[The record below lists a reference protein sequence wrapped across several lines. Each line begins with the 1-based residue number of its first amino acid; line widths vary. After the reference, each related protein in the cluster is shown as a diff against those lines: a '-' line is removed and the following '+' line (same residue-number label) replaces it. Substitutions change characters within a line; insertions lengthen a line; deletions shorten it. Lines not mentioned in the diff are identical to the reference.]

1 MNSTEGSAP
10 ASTAIATIPNI
21 ISFARIA
28 LIPAFAW
35 LIVHDR
41 TRVAGIILFSFVVAT
56 DWVDGAIAR
65 RTGQVSELGRI
76 LDPVADRLA
85 VAAGVIALA
94 VAGLFPVWAAVLI
107 LVRDAGILVVG
118 AILLAGKHVRID
130 VRFIGKV
137 ATFSLMTAIAWISWG
152 NAGAP
157 LGEVTLAIGWLL
169 YAAGIVESYAAAA
182 VYVGDMRRAL
192 RG

>member
-1 MNSTEGSAP
+1 MNSTEGSAR
-10 ASTAIATIPNI
+10 ASTAIATVPNL
-21 ISFARIA
+21 ISFARIV
-28 LIPAFAW
+28 LIPAFVW

-41 TRVAGIILFSFVVAT
+41 TQVAGIVLFSFVVAT

-94 VAGLFPVWAAVLI
+94 VAGLFPVWAAALI

-130 VRFIGKV
+130 VRFLGKV
-137 ATFSLMTAIAWISWG
+137 ATFSLMTAIAWIAWG
-152 NAGAP
+152 NAGVP

-169 YAAGIVESYAAAA
+169 YAVGIVESYAAAV
-182 VYVGDMRRAL
+182 VYVGDARRAL
-192 RG
+192 A

>member
-1 MNSTEGSAP
+1 MNSTEGSP
-10 ASTAIATIPNI
+10 ASSAIATVPNL

-28 LIPAFAW
+28 LIPAFVW
-35 LIVHDR
+35 LIVHER
-41 TRVAGIILFSFVVAT
+41 TDVAGIVLFSFVVAT

-76 LDPVADRLA
+76 LDPVADRLS

-94 VAGLFPVWAAVLI
+94 VAGLFPVWAAALI
-107 LVRDAGILVVG
+107 LVRDVAVLVVG
-118 AILLAGKHVRID
+118 AILLAGKHIRID
-130 VRFIGKV
+130 VRFLGKV

-157 LGEVTLAIGWLL
+157 LGEVTLAVGWLL
-169 YAAGIVESYAAAA
+169 YAAGIVESYAAAV
-182 VYVGDMRRAL
+182 VYLGDIRRDVST
-192 RG
+192 